1 MKFIEKHP
9 YLLITAA
16 IILACIVFQVPFGW
30 SLLILLGY
38 GLIVY
43 IVNLGTA
50 VGWTGYLLDGFL
62 RRPKF
67 VHKLYRFA
75 IQHNTRC
82 VYAMLAMAWISSK
95 KVITLRHLIFSKRYW
110 PGTR

>member
-75 IQHNTRC
+75 IQHNTRHASQVC
-82 VYAMLAMAWISSK
+82 RAGSGHCLLEDGPAGEGHRS
-95 KVITLRHLIFSKRYW
+95 H
-110 PGTR
+110 GEDD

>member
-82 VYAMLAMAWISSK
+82 VYAMLAYGMDLLK
-95 KVITLRHLIFSKRYW
+95 E
-110 PGTR
+110 GD